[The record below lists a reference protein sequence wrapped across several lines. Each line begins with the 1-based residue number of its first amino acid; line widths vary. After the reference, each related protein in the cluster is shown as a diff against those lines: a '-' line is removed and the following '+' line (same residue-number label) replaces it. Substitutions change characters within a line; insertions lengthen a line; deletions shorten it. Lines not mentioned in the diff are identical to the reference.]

1 MTLKQLFYGALGV
14 AFIGYC
20 LFRMI
25 TGTYNLL
32 MG

>member
-1 MTLKQLFYGALGV
+1 MTLKQLFYSILGITFV
-14 AFIGYC
+14 GYC

-25 TGTYNLL
+25 PGAYNLF